1 MRSTRFVERT
11 GTHADRARTPLHDEY
26 AALYLILRTWYED
39 ADAASRR
46 ARDGKPS
53 NALNTE
59 CARHKG
65 RARDLLVQL
74 ELTGA
79 DPVVRH
85 AFATYAKLRSWSLQ
99 THNGRYCADGTDLAD
114 DLAGVAEQLNAMRR
128 AIRAQQGLS
137 SEWTLAFDQPV
148 PRDALHRDWSW
159 PQVLSGIE

>member
-46 ARDGKPS
+46 ARDGRPS

-85 AFATYAKLRSWSLQ
+85 AFATYAKLRSWSLE
-99 THNGRYCADGTDLAD
+99 THNGRYGADVAD
-114 DLAGVAEQLNAMRR
+114 DLAGVAEQLDAMRR
-128 AIRAQQGLS
+128 AIRTQQGLP
-137 SEWTLAFDQPV
+137 SEWALTFDQPLQ
-148 PRDALHRDWSW
+148 RDNRHRGWSW
-159 PQVLSGIE
+159 PQILPGIE